1 LLIMTGEERAAVPG
15 NLRTIGPSF
24 VVPGPSGVAVRGRLK
39 GLTPVDDQV
48 LRAVGAHL
56 GSLASRDLAQR
67 CRDGLGHSAE
77 SWAARKRELT
87 PLSSARWAGAIT
99 RASHEQWALACR
111 GQLARIQDLEAG
123 IGGIAH
129 RLSLPVGSRGSK
141 RAPGGY
147 RSRQEWFAKAR
158 RLRVLQDRLAR
169 QRADREAGV
178 VHVVRGGKR
187 LARNR
192 HNLAAAQLTEH
203 EWRQRWEAER
213 WFLAADGEAGKRYGN
228 ETIRITPDGEV
239 SIKLPAPLAYLA
251 NAPHGR
257 YVLTCQV
264 RFTHRGQEWR
274 DRIEANQAVAYR
286 IHLDAGR
293 GRWYITASWHY
304 ALVKTI
310 RRRISFRCL

>member
-192 HNLAAAQLTEH
+192 HNLAAAQLTEPQ
-203 EWRQRWEAER
+203 WRQRWEAAR
-213 WFLAADGEAGKRYGN
+213 WFLQADGHGH
-228 ETIRITPDGEV
+228 
-239 SIKLPAPLAYLA
+239 PA
-251 NAPHGR
+251 
-257 YVLTCQV
+257 
-264 RFTHRGQEWR
+264 
-274 DRIEANQAVAYR
+274 
-286 IHLDAGR
+286 AGR
-293 GRWYITASWHY
+293 ARRWGDQ
-304 ALVKTI
+304 
-310 RRRISFRCL
+310 RRHER